1 MNPLDDI
8 ADAIADEFI
17 RLLKQPNSI
26 QLPDDVRISMAVCMA
41 VDKYRHRPAYHVPK
55 RGLENEKKA

>member
-1 MNPLDDI
+1 MNSRDDI
-8 ADAIADEFI
+8 ADTIADEII

-26 QLPDDVRISMAVCMA
+26 QLPEDVRISMAVCMA

-55 RGLENEKKA
+55 REPLNEKKA